1 MIINNIFFNIYYLL
15 RYVEEWMAKDW
26 TSPIYGFFKPC
37 PAVGIV
43 DGQHCHEFICVAHIA
58 RGKGPGHNW
67 YGDISIK
74 WTGAQQAT
82 CISMPK
88 PAGVQRL
95 LVKRWKQKMNLQLMR
110 SVKAFQ
116 MQTFKVEQLLLSLRE
131 RGREMFHSQ

>member
-1 MIINNIFFNIYYLL
+1 MIINNIFFNIYYLP

-26 TSPIYGFFKPC
+26 TSMAFSSHVLQLRLLMG
-37 PAVGIV
+37 
-43 DGQHCHEFICVAHIA
+43 VAAMKLSVWHHIA
-58 RGKGPGHNW
+58 SGKGPGHEW

-74 WTGAQQAT
+74 QTGAQRAT

-95 LVKRWKQKMNLQLMR
+95 LVKHWKQRTNLLLMR

-116 MQTFKVEQLLLSLRE
+116 NQTFRMEQLPPSLRE